1 MRWQA
6 GDFPF
11 SDQDCHDPSPAWT
24 AVVLPRTVFASQA
37 TGAVGWAPQS
47 LPVARLW
54 PGAWW
59 AWAGGSLVPPP
70 QPPPVPQ
77 VAVGPPY
84 TCCPS
89 RLPRAAL
96 PLPSNRGSAAWPPA
110 LCSRLRSRLS
120 CCPGDPP
127 VWGSAVPPGSLKAAV
142 GSLVAYSLLRSP
154 GPGTGLLDH
163 VGHSA
168 WCTVGAR
175 VHLWNWAESS
185 WVPVPAWGLHG
196 RTGQ

>member
-1 MRWQA
+1 MFLPLKQQVLLA
-6 GDFPF
+6 GPRSPF
-11 SDQDCHDPSPAWT
+11 QLSVCGWVHGGPLGWRVPSA
-24 AVVLPRTVFASQA
+24 A
-37 TGAVGWAPQS
+37 
-47 LPVARLW
+47 
-54 PGAWW
+54 
-59 AWAGGSLVPPP
+59 P

-89 RLPRAAL
+89 RLPGAAL

-120 CCPGDPP
+120 CCSGDLP
-127 VWGSAVPPGSLKAAV
+127 VCGSAVPPGSLKAAV
-142 GSLVAYSLLRSP
+142 GSLVAHSTLRSP
-154 GPGTGLLDH
+154 GPGPLDH
-163 VGHSA
+163 VGHIA
-168 WCTVGAR
+168 WCTAGAR